1 MPYKSTSSI
10 NSIPIRT
17 SLALLTLLL
26 TLTAMASAQSD
37 CAKKPFPAN
46 ISLRT
51 NESIIINLDD
61 YFDGSNLTFQVT
73 PNNSFSSVEP
83 TYQCSAV
90 GAQPMG
96 KVVASRYFLWQGVET
111 IAVSCLICRL

>member
-1 MPYKSTSSI
+1 MPYKSTSSL
-10 NSIPIRT
+10 NSQPILT
-17 SLALLTLLL
+17 SLFRLAILLSLLSL
-26 TLTAMASAQSD
+26 CSAQSD

-46 ISLRT
+46 ISLRA

-61 YFDGSNLTFQVT
+61 YFDGSNLTFRVS

-90 GAQPMG
+90 GAQAVG
-96 KVVASRYFLWQGVET
+96 KVIASRYFLWEGVET
-111 IAVSCLICRL
+111 IAVWCVICRL